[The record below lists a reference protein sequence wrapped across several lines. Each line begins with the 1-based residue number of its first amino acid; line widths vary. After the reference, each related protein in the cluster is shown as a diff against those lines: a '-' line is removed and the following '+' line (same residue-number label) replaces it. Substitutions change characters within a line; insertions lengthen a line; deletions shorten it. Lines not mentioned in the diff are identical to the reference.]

1 MGISLDDNRRLSCAL
16 FHSAILLFS
25 YSSPLLLPIILL
37 VFRGHSEVR
46 LDLLPIARATTTG
59 AAPRSVTPRPP
70 ILLPPHTLSLF
81 LSHSLLALSHASFA
95 VAAIKISLRFA
106 VAAIRFD

>member
-37 VFRGHSEVR
+37 LFRGHSEVR

-81 LSHSLLALSHASFA
+81 LLALSHASFA
-95 VAAIKISLRFA
+95 VAAIKILLRFA

>member
-1 MGISLDDNRRLSCAL
+1 MSISLDDNRRLSCAL

-37 VFRGHSEVR
+37 LFRGHSEVR

-70 ILLPPHTLSLF
+70 ILLPPHTLS
-81 LSHSLLALSHASFA
+81 HSLLALSHASFA